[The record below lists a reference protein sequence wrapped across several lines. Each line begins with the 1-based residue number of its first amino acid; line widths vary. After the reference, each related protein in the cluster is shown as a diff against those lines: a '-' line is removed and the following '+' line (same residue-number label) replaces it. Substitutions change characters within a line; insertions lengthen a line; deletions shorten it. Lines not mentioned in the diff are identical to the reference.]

1 MGLRSSF
8 RERGAG
14 APAGSILA
22 MTSVMRTRIWLSI
35 VVVMVLALVPAAS
48 ALPLALAVVPIAIL
62 EPASLQLLGITHL
75 TLAGLAQRILFS

>member
-1 MGLRSSF
+1 
-8 RERGAG
+8 
-14 APAGSILA
+14 

-62 EPASLQLLGITHL
+62 EPGSLLLLGITLL